1 MISKRYSRA
10 RSQRGIP
17 RPRRQRGVVLITA
30 MLLLIVVTIMAL
42 SMFRGYG
49 IQERIAGNTRD
60 KQRALAAAISA
71 QQYAEF
77 QLASGTAPLPGVC
90 PAGFLPNGMQV
101 CLPPGGPLP
110 NFASWPWTSGVT
122 YANFATDTINGIQ
135 NKVNAAVNDPGTRDS
150 GAFTASYVQAP
161 VFNIIDLGPN
171 KGTPAGEV
179 YQVDAVGFGGTT
191 NTVAVVESTFV
202 IGSNTASNL
211 GNP

>member
-1 MISKRYSRA
+1 MRNF
-10 RSQRGIP
+10 
-17 RPRRQRGVVLITA
+17 PRRQRGVILITA

-49 IQERIAGNTRD
+49 AQERLAGNTRD

-77 QLASGTAPLPGVC
+77 QLASGAAPLPGAC
-90 PAGFLPNGMQV
+90 PAGILPNGMQV
-101 CLPPGGPLP
+101 CLPPAAPLPLP
-110 NFASWPWTSGVT
+110 NFAAVPWLTGVT
-122 YANFATDTINGIQ
+122 YSAFASTTIN
-135 NKVNAAVNDPGTRDS
+135 NVKNAISATGTRDT
-150 GAFTASYVQAP
+150 ATLTASYVQAP
-161 VFNIIDLGPN
+161 QFNVIDLGPN

-179 YQVDAVGFGGTT
+179 YQVDAVGYGGTS

-202 IGSNTASNL
+202 IGANTPNNL

>member
-1 MISKRYSRA
+1 M
-10 RSQRGIP
+10 RSINCP
-17 RPRRQRGVVLITA
+17 RHQRGVVLITA

-49 IQERIAGNTRD
+49 AQERLAGNTRD

-77 QLASGTAPLPGVC
+77 QLASGAAPLPGVC
-90 PAGFLPNGMQV
+90 PAGILPNGMQV
-101 CLPPGGPLP
+101 CLPPAAPAPLP
-110 NFASWPWTSGVT
+110 NFAAWPWTSGIT
-122 YANFATDTINGIQ
+122 YSVFTSNAINGVSNIIS
-135 NKVNAAVNDPGTRDS
+135 ATGTRDT
-150 GAFTASYVQAP
+150 ATQAASYVQAP
-161 VFNIIDLGPN
+161 VFNVIDLGPN

-179 YQVDAVGFGGTT
+179 YQVDAVGFGGTS

-202 IGSNTASNL
+202 IGANTPNNL

>member
-1 MISKRYSRA
+1 MRRKDF
-10 RSQRGIP
+10 
-17 RPRRQRGVVLITA
+17 PRRQRGVILVTA

-49 IQERIAGNTRD
+49 AQERLAGNTRD

-90 PAGFLPNGMQV
+90 PAGILPSGMQV
-101 CLPPGGPLP
+101 CLPPPAPAPLP
-110 NFASWPWTSGVT
+110 NFATLPWLTGVNYLVFT
-122 YANFATDTINGIQ
+122 QNAINGVSNVISATGTAD
-135 NKVNAAVNDPGTRDS
+135 NATQS
-150 GAFTASYVQAP
+150 ASYVQAP
-161 VFNIIDLGPN
+161 QFNVIDLGPN
-171 KGTPAGEV
+171 APGALPAGEV
-179 YQVDAVGFGGTT
+179 YQVDGVGFGGTS

-202 IGSNTASNL
+202 IGSNTPSNL

>member
-1 MISKRYSRA
+1 M
-10 RSQRGIP
+10 RSINY
-17 RPRRQRGVVLITA
+17 PRRQRGFILVTA

-49 IQERIAGNTRD
+49 AEERLAGNTRD

-90 PAGFLPNGMQV
+90 PAGVLPNGMQV
-101 CLPPGGPLP
+101 CLPPPAPAPLP
-110 NFASWPWTSGVT
+110 NFATLPWVTGVT
-122 YANFATDTINGIQ
+122 YSVFTSNAINGVSNTIS
-135 NKVNAAVNDPGTRDS
+135 ATGTPDLPGQS
-150 GAFTASYVQAP
+150 ASYVQAP
-161 VFNIIDLGPN
+161 VFNVIDLGPN

-179 YQVDAVGFGGTT
+179 YQVDAVGFGGTS

-202 IGSNTASNL
+202 IGSNAPSNL

>member
-1 MISKRYSRA
+1 MRMEPIR
-10 RSQRGIP
+10 QP
-17 RPRRQRGVVLITA
+17 HRQRGVVLITA
-30 MLLLIVVTIMAL
+30 LLLLIVVTIMAL

-49 IQERIAGNTRD
+49 TQERIAGNTRD

-71 QQYAEF
+71 QQYAEY

-90 PAGFLPNGMQV
+90 PAGILPNGMQV
-101 CLPPGGPLP
+101 CLPPAAPAPLP
-110 NFASWPWTSGVT
+110 NFALPWVSGVT
-122 YANFATDTINGIQ
+122 YSVFTSNSINGIS
-135 NKVNAAVNDPGTRDS
+135 NIIRATGTADTATQS
-150 GAFTASYVQAP
+150 ASYVQAP

-179 YQVDAVGFGGTT
+179 YQVDAMGFGGTA

-202 IGSNTASNL
+202 VGSNTPSNL

>member
-1 MISKRYSRA
+1 MSSNVFP
-10 RSQRGIP
+10 QL
-17 RPRRQRGVVLITA
+17 QRGVILVTA

-49 IQERIAGNTRD
+49 GEERLAGNTRD

-77 QLASGTAPLPGVC
+77 QLASGAAPLPGAC
-90 PAGFLPNGMQV
+90 PAGILPNGMQV
-101 CLPPGGPLP
+101 CLPPPSPAPLP
-110 NFASWPWTSGVT
+110 NFAALPWLTGVT
-122 YANFATDTINGIQ
+122 YSVFTSNTINGVSNTIS
-135 NKVNAAVNDPGTRDS
+135 ATGTPDLPGQS
-150 GAFTASYVQAP
+150 ASYVQAP
-161 VFNIIDLGPN
+161 VFNVIDLGPN

-179 YQVDAVGFGGTT
+179 YQVDAVGFGGTN

-202 IGSNTASNL
+202 VGSNAPSNL